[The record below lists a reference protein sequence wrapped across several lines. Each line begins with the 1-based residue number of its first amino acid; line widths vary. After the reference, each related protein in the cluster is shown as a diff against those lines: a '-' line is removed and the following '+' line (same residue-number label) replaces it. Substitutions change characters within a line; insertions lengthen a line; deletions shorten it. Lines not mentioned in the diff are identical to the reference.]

1 MKEYVKHLPVA
12 VWRDVCYNYISWM
25 YPWKRHLYKCVAY
38 NLKSGCVLIIQPR
51 LWASIIFY
59 PYDVLLQIARTIR
72 GDKFEWPRNDGLAIY
87 IGKHSDDYKK
97 VFVSQ

>member
-12 VWRDVCYNYISWM
+12 VWRYVCYRYISWM
-25 YPWKRHLYKCVAY
+25 RPWKRYLYKCVAY
-38 NLKSGCVLIIQPR
+38 NLESGCVLIIQPR

-59 PYDVLLQIARTIR
+59 PYDILLQIVRAIR
-72 GDKFEWPRNDGLAIY
+72 GNRFEWPRNDGLAVY
-87 IGKHSDDYKK
+87 IGKHSEEYKK